1 VRTHWLTRP
10 RTDDQHIVSAG
21 NEAFTGIKAFS
32 YAGAVKLGHLSPIIP
47 AREGVLQFDDSIV
60 GHLDPEFANLVTPII
75 PGTLIYPE
83 QVGAGGDYVPEG
95 SPFSDIMA
103 VAQPA
108 GGAGRGPAAVA
119 RYFEGDIFTNGALHM
134 VYESAFE
141 RTPLQTIWGNAF
153 LRTPNTFNPLHPPI
167 ANYANVVTNG
177 IGGWIT
183 GQMALQPLESE
194 E

>member
-1 VRTHWLTRP
+1 MRTHWLTRP
-10 RTDDQHIVSAG
+10 RIDDQHLLG
-21 NEAFTGIKAFS
+21 NEAFTGFKAFS
-32 YAGAVKLGHLSPIIP
+32 QAGAAFDGPTIQP
-47 AREGVLQFDDSIV
+47 AREGVLHFDDSIV
-60 GHLDPEFANLVTPII
+60 GHVDPLFANLITPII
-75 PGTLIYPE
+75 PGTTIYPE
-83 QVGAGGDYVPEG
+83 QPGAGGDYVPEG
-95 SPFSDIMA
+95 SPFTDIMA
-103 VAQPA
+103 VPQPA
-108 GGAGRGPAAVA
+108 GGVGRGPAAVA

-153 LRTPNTFNPLHPPI
+153 LRTPNTFNPMHPPI

-177 IGGWIT
+177 IGGWVT